1 MIGGIKGD
9 NLSAPS
15 FASFERTRST
25 RYKGAS
31 FMSDAVLQVSDSTFD
46 AEVLKSNIPVL
57 VDFWAEWC
65 GPCRMVAP
73 VVEEVARQYQGKIK
87 VAKVDVDANQRIA
100 SQYRIQSIPSLY
112 IFKNG
117 KLVEQIVG
125 AVPKHQITSLLD
137 TVLAA

>member
-1 MIGGIKGD
+1 MPHRSPRSSELGAPDFKGV
-9 NLSAPS
+9 
-15 FASFERTRST
+15 E
-25 RYKGAS
+25 
-31 FMSDAVLQVSDSTFD
+31 FMSDAVIQVSDATFD
-46 AEVLKSNIPVL
+46 AEVLKSNVPVL

>member
-1 MIGGIKGD
+1 
-9 NLSAPS
+9 
-15 FASFERTRST
+15 
-25 RYKGAS
+25 
-31 FMSDAVLQVSDSTFD
+31 MSDAVVQVSDSTFD

-100 SQYRIQSIPSLY
+100 TQYRIQSIPSLY

-125 AVPKHQITSLLD
+125 AVPKHQITSILD

>member
-1 MIGGIKGD
+1 
-9 NLSAPS
+9 
-15 FASFERTRST
+15 
-25 RYKGAS
+25 
-31 FMSDAVLQVSDSTFD
+31 MSDAVLQVSDSTFD

-73 VVEEVARQYQGKIK
+73 VVEEVARQYQGKVK

>member
-1 MIGGIKGD
+1 
-9 NLSAPS
+9 
-15 FASFERTRST
+15 
-25 RYKGAS
+25 
-31 FMSDAVLQVSDSTFD
+31 MSDAVLQVSDSTFD
-46 AEVLKSNIPVL
+46 AEVLKSTIPVL

-125 AVPKHQITSLLD
+125 AVPKHQITSILD

>member
-1 MIGGIKGD
+1 
-9 NLSAPS
+9 
-15 FASFERTRST
+15 
-25 RYKGAS
+25 
-31 FMSDAVLQVSDSTFD
+31 MSDAVLQVSDSTFD

-65 GPCRMVAP
+65 GPCRMVGP

-100 SQYRIQSIPSLY
+100 TQYRIQSIPSLY

-125 AVPKHQITSLLD
+125 AVPKHQITSIID

>member
-1 MIGGIKGD
+1 
-9 NLSAPS
+9 
-15 FASFERTRST
+15 
-25 RYKGAS
+25 
-31 FMSDAVLQVSDSTFD
+31 MSDAVLQVSDSTFD

-125 AVPKHQITSLLD
+125 AVPKHQITTLLD